1 MASMETKQETS
12 QEDLEK
18 LRAALEALEQ
28 YKDRFELTDASVA
41 KRMGISSAQISNWRR
56 VLKGGTYPGDM
67 GAFIGQVWQ
76 FLAIR
81 PDRKGAPLRPSFHQ
95 THMATEIL
103 SLLHRAHEGGEI
115 GLILGPP
122 GLGKSRT
129 CREYV
134 KNSKAAM
141 HIEVASAFSPSVII
155 SQICDWLGTSAKGSP
170 QEVFAAA
177 WSHLKRKGDQWL
189 IVIDQ
194 AHRLSKPALAKLC
207 ELWLLSST
215 EDDTTFTRIGPSL
228 IFVGLEDF
236 YNDFRTKLPEFF
248 DRCSFAK
255 VFMPGEVAR
264 HDWKVIIEDCF
275 RANDVEFEGNVID
288 EMLRYRQTKRSLLN
302 LADSLVRIAQNTNRP
317 VDAVL
322 VRAAVEKVG

>member
-1 MASMETKQETS
+1 MVETQTQEV
-12 QEDLEK
+12 DLEK
-18 LRAALEALEQ
+18 LGQALSALDQ
-28 YKDRFELTDASVA
+28 YKIQKGLSDNGVA
-41 KRMGISSAQISNWRR
+41 KRIGISAAQISNWRR
-56 VLKGGTYPGDM
+56 VLKGGTYPGNADI
-67 GAFIGQVWQ
+67 FIGQVWQ

-81 PDRKGAPLRPSFHQ
+81 PDRGGAPLRPSFHQ
-95 THMATEIL
+95 THMASEIL
-103 SLLHRAHEGGEI
+103 SLLRRAHEGGEI

-134 KNSKAAM
+134 KERKTAM

-155 SQICDWLGTSAKGSP
+155 SQICDWLGTSAKGTP

-228 IFVGLEDF
+228 VFIGLEDF

-255 VFMPGEVAR
+255 VFMPGETAR
-264 HDWKVIIEDCF
+264 GDWKVILEDCF
-275 RANDVEFEGNVID
+275 KANGVEFENNVLD

-302 LADSLVRIAQNTNRP
+302 LADSLVRIAQNTNQP
-317 VDAVL
+317 IDVIL